1 MQSTS
6 TPETQEVEIISKIIR
21 ERASELNYSQRYI
34 ANRIGVSNS
43 TISLLFS
50 GKSQPNFSTVVRVLD
65 LLGLQVVIAKKGLI
79 TG

>member
-6 TPETQEVEIISKIIR
+6 TTETQEVEIISKIIR
-21 ERASELNYSQRYI
+21 ERAKELNYSQRYI
-34 ANRIGVSNS
+34 ANRIGVANS

-50 GKSQPNFSTVVRVLD
+50 GKVQPNWTTVVRVLD